1 MDPALLI
8 LPALFAT
15 IGFSLKTIVDARSRA
30 KLLQSNPHESLVE
43 SILRGEER
51 RRRQSA
57 LRWGIVLVFLAA
69 GFGIVGIMEWTHPSP
84 GVIAVLLGA
93 TGFGNIASYLV
104 CRTIEERQSTQPDQ
118 KANA

>member
-1 MDPALLI
+1 MYPAFVML
-8 LPALFAT
+8 ALFAT
-15 IGFSLKTIVDARSRA
+15 IAFSLKTIVDARSRT
-30 KLLQSNPHESLVE
+30 KLLQSNPHEGLVE
-43 SILRGEER
+43 AILKGEER

-69 GFGIVGIMEWTHPSP
+69 GFGIVEIMEWKRPSP

-104 CRTIEERQSTQPDQ
+104 CRKVLERDSGT
-118 KANA
+118 A

>member
-1 MDPALLI
+1 MDPAIII

-15 IGFSLKTIVDARSRA
+15 LAFALKTLVDARSRA
-30 KLLQSNPHESLVE
+30 QLLRANPQEGLVQ

-69 GFGIVGIMEWTHPSP
+69 GFGIVGIMGWTQPSP
-84 GVIAVLLGA
+84 GVMAVLLGT
-93 TGFGNIASYLV
+93 TGAGNIASYLV
-104 CRTIEERQSTQPDQ
+104 CRIVAGRDST
-118 KANA
+118 AA